1 MPDVFISHAKAD
13 LPLAEFLHRHMSQEG
28 LSVYLASMSMQ
39 PGERWMPAIMEN
51 LQASTWVLCLASR
64 AASES
69 PWVMQE
75 MGAAIGANKK
85 LVPIV
90 WDQPPESLPGWMRQ
104 YQAVNLGGVSQQ
116 EAKAAIGRIAETVKA
131 EKQKGLFILGLLVA
145 GLALF
150 GK

>member
-1 MPDVFISHAKAD
+1 MPDVFISHAQAD

-28 LSVYLASMSMQ
+28 LSVYLASMSIQ
-39 PGERWMPAIMEN
+39 PGEQWMPAIMEN
-51 LQASTWVLCLASR
+51 LRASTWVLCLASR
-64 AASES
+64 AVSAS

-75 MGAAIGANKK
+75 MGVAIGANKK

-104 YQAVNLGGVSQQ
+104 YQAVNLGVNQQ
-116 EAKAAIGRIAETVKA
+116 EAKAAIGRIAETIKA